1 MNSSKSSKNIT
12 IYLYLA
18 FTLIGIIDF
27 IFSITYFCLYFYGG
41 MSSIIL
47 GILIFV
53 GRAWDGMPFGSILGA
68 TLSLISLVSLIV
80 TSILKIKCNKS
91 MPFIVLVISNVV
103 VSSLI
108 LLYYGIKLDG
118 NNELLV
124 ISGVQIVTQLTF
136 VYFLIKSR
144 TRKHPNDLS

>member
-12 IYLYLA
+12 LYLYLA

-27 IFSITYFCLYFYGG
+27 IFSLTDFGLYFYGG

-68 TLSLISLVSLIV
+68 TLSLISMVSLIV
-80 TSILKIKCNKS
+80 TSILKIKFNKS

-124 ISGVQIVTQLTF
+124 ISAVEIVTQLTF

-144 TRKHPNDLS
+144 TRRKPFR